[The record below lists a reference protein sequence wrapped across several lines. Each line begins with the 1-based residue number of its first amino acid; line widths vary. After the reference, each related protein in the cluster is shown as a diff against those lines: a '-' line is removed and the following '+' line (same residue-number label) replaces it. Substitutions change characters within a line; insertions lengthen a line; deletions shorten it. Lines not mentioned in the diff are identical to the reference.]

1 MFCAP
6 ARKGRGREIPL
17 KKKEMRALILIGA
30 LLLANGLQG
39 QQILRG
45 KVLDGKNGKGLA
57 YVNIGIAGAGIGTV
71 SQADGHFEL
80 LIPDT
85 FAHDSLKFSMVGYS
99 PRTLYLED
107 MLKMDESQEI
117 GMQPKVTQLEEVLI
131 SPRNWKERILGNRTQ
146 SRKIIAGFT
155 SNELGN
161 EVGIR
166 VHIRSSPTLID
177 AFNVSIAAN
186 HYDTLRFRINFYD
199 LKDGMPHKRIQRKDI
214 IVETTMQDGLL
225 SIDLRNYDIV
235 VYDDFFVSLE
245 WIEDLGEEDGLY
257 FSAGF
262 LGSPII
268 SRKTSQAEWEKLSG
282 VSLGFNV
289 TVRY

>member
-1 MFCAP
+1 
-6 ARKGRGREIPL
+6 
-17 KKKEMRALILIGA
+17 MRTLILIWG

-39 QQILRG
+39 QHTLRG
-45 KVLDGKNGKGLA
+45 RVLDSKSGKGLA

-80 LIPDT
+80 LVPDT
-85 FAHDSLKFSMVGYS
+85 FANDSLKFSMVGYTTRS
-99 PRTLYLED
+99 LYLED
-107 MLKMDESQEI
+107 ILNTDELQEI
-117 GMQPKVTQLEEVLI
+117 GMEPKVTQLEEVVI

-146 SRKIIAGFT
+146 SRNIIAGFT

-166 VHIRSSPTLID
+166 VHIRRSPTLID

-199 LKDGMPHKRIQRKDI
+199 LKDGMPHERIQRKDI

-225 SIDLRNYDIV
+225 SIDLSDYDIV

-245 WIEDLGEEDGLY
+245 WIEDLGGEDGLY

-268 SRKTSQAEWEKLSG
+268 SRKTSQADWEKLSG

-289 TVRY
+289 KVRY